1 MQERHPRLRSRGVR
15 DGGEVLSF
23 LWGTRGEHRETAL
36 ADRHHIGMVPEDR
49 KRVRGD
55 TARRH
60 VHAESGELPRDL
72 VHVGQHQQQTLRCGE
87 RGGQRSG
94 LQRTVHG
101 ARRSALGLHLDH
113 VGNRAPEVLVS

>member
-1 MQERHPRLRSRGVR
+1 MG
-15 DGGEVLSF
+15 DGGQVLG
-23 LWGTRGEHRETAL
+23 LLRRTRCEHRETGL
-36 ADRHHIGMVPEDR
+36 PGSHHIGMVPEDR

-60 VHAESGELPRDL
+60 VHAERGEFPRDL